1 MKNIDDSTNIPNN
14 NPLDSKVKE
23 VPTQELKALLAM
35 LKEKSKFSDFLKF
48 CELLVVAG
56 RQVEIHEH
64 HRIWYRLINNP
75 RLALEC
81 ARGHGKTT
89 FWSIAYPLW
98 KMVTNPNYHICI
110 ISYSESQSKAILRN
124 LRLALE
130 STPAFQDMIPQR
142 WKPGSWGKTEV
153 HLLNRS
159 YVNCKSFGS
168 SIRGGHYDLI
178 IVDDPLKDRS
188 SMPQDQQENVFFGV
202 ISPALKPN
210 GQIIVVGTPVKFG
223 DLFDMLAK
231 NKQYKHYRFP
241 ALNEQDNPHGLP
253 EGQALW
259 PGEFSMEVLDK
270 KKEELQQYWFFAREF
285 LLQRVDP
292 ENAPFKQEWIKY
304 YDKAPERMVT
314 LMSVDPAITYQGD
327 YTGIVV
333 TGTDVDNNTHVLAS
347 RKLRTANINEI
358 VDTIMDVAQQFN
370 VKQLLIEAIGFQ
382 RLFKFWLY
390 KEFEKRNYYMGIEE
404 IKGYSTTKNQRI
416 LSLQPKIEAGQMFF
430 RRSDTNILSEFMAFP
445 KNDHD
450 DLIDALSMQ
459 VGKWQKPDRLTFPT
473 PTGTWQELFE
483 IEKAKLEGP
492 YAKLFEDLRDTPTN
506 SCIVDMSNKSLRN
519 SNN

>member
-1 MKNIDDSTNIPNN
+1 MEKDPLQSKLKQIPI
-14 NPLDSKVKE
+14 
-23 VPTQELKALLAM
+23 QELKSLLAM
-35 LKEKSKFSDFLKF
+35 LGEKSKFQDFLKF
-48 CELLVVAG
+48 CELLVVDG
-56 RQVEIHEH
+56 RQMEIHEH
-64 HRIWYRLINNP
+64 HRIWSRLIGNP

-89 FWSIAYPLW
+89 FLSIAYPLW

-110 ISYSESQSKAILRN
+110 ISYSESQSKVILRN
-124 LRLALE
+124 LRVALE

-188 SMPQDQQENVFFGV
+188 SMPVDQQENIFFGV
-202 ISPALKPN
+202 ISPAIKPM

-231 NKQYKHYRFP
+231 NKQYKHFRFP
-241 ALNEQDNPHGLP
+241 AINEEANPYGLP
-253 EGQALW
+253 EGQPLW
-259 PGEFSMEVLDK
+259 PSEFGMDVLEA

-304 YDKAPERMVT
+304 YDKQPDRMVT

-333 TGTDVDNNTHVLAS
+333 TGTDPNNDTYVLAT
-347 RKLRTANINEI
+347 RKLRTANINDI
-358 VDTIMDVAQQFN
+358 VEAILNLGEQYGVRRM
-370 VKQLLIEAIGFQ
+370 LIEAIGFQ

-416 LSLQPKIEAGQMFF
+416 LSLQPKIEIGKVLF
-430 RRSDTNILSEFMAFP
+430 RRSDTSLLQEFMSFP

-450 DLIDALSMQ
+450 DLIDAFSMQ
-459 VGKWQKPDRLTFPT
+459 VGKWQMPDALPPRPVGE
-473 PTGTWQELFE
+473 GTWQEFFNK
-483 IEKAKLEGP
+483 EKEKLEGP
-492 YAKLFEDLRDTPTN
+492 YGKLFEDLREEPTN
-506 SCIVDMSNKSLRN
+506 SNIVNRHGTN
-519 SNN
+519 